1 MAWPK
6 LILLALKGSGRA
18 VDLPLK
24 NSLIKVNTRDYD
36 LITGKSVRKS
46 GKIGVARGAGGHL
59 VIVFELPLTR
69 RTPDTFFKFIRVM
82 KQPQAHPET

>member
-6 LILLALKGSGRA
+6 LILLALKGSGRG

-46 GKIGVARGAGGHL
+46 GKIGGGPGGRWSPGDCLRVA
-59 VIVFELPLTR
+59 FDSPYTR
-69 RTPDTFFKFIRVM
+69 YFFQV
-82 KQPQAHPET
+82 H